1 MDLQELPH
9 SRAVCAEVEY
19 LAARAIESM
28 DGLAI
33 NESLPG
39 LGICSDLSVTLD
51 PMGLGRAFFARRDT
65 VLLVNLQMASAKT
78 GQLYCPLIGGKSLG
92 LGGHSKQG
100 LVEATLSLLENH
112 VACLD
117 MPRLRESCA
126 LICGDGQIAKG
137 GVLSR
142 HSSTGSAEAI
152 WEAIYGDAACFA
164 APMMADWGL
173 MHRESTAFDRAVKR
187 VPASFELIDV
197 VNVLDK
203 VLCMGEGK
211 TILRGAAAHLG
222 LPAPTLHAPGGT
234 RMFVYFNLKL
244 MRNFAAVT
252 AALHCRL
259 APRLQSGIMASYD
272 YVINWLSELI
282 RKRSRVQG
290 LM

>member
-1 MDLQELPH
+1 M
-9 SRAVCAEVEY
+9 
-19 LAARAIESM
+19 
-28 DGLAI
+28 
-33 NESLPG
+33 
-39 LGICSDLSVTLD
+39 
-51 PMGLGRAFFARRDT
+51 
-65 VLLVNLQMASAKT
+65 
-78 GQLYCPLIGGKSLG
+78 
-92 LGGHSKQG
+92 
-100 LVEATLSLLENH
+100 
-112 VACLD
+112 
-117 MPRLRESCA
+117 
-126 LICGDGQIAKG
+126 
-137 GVLSR
+137 
-142 HSSTGSAEAI
+142 
-152 WEAIYGDAACFA
+152 
-164 APMMADWGL
+164 
-173 MHRESTAFDRAVKR
+173 KR